1 MRRTKIQIIIFPLF
15 CNNWIVKKR
24 LICTNSRR
32 IGCVFLNICLHF
44 IFIFKIKIIMVYVW
58 PQALAK
64 KSEQKIVNPYYLQ
77 MLGVILYY
85 KLGVKEKRS
94 FFFFNS
100 NITIGFWHVYHYI
113 DSLTNNLLDIWFVT
127 NPKFS
132 YYISLKSKNLI
143 MWNVYDLCYIINKYH
158 ICTLSEYIHLI
169 KIPTEWLV
177 YHKSISV
184 GE

>member
-85 KLGVKEKRS
+85 KLGVKEKEVSS
-94 FFFFNS
+94 FLIQISLLVFDMY
-100 NITIGFWHVYHYI
+100 ITILILWQIIFWI
-113 DSLTNNLLDIWFVT
+113 FDLLKIQNSL
-127 NPKFS
+127 
-132 YYISLKSKNLI
+132 
-143 MWNVYDLCYIINKYH
+143 IIFH
-158 ICTLSEYIHLI
+158 
-169 KIPTEWLV
+169 
-177 YHKSISV
+177 
-184 GE
+184 